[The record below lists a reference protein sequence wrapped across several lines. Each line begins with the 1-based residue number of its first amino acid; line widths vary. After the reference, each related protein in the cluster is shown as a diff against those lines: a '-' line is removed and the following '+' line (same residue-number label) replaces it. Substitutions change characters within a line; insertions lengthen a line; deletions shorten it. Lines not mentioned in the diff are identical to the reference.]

1 MGKKCSQIGFLHYFP
16 FCLSEDVLV
25 PWFGGQAQG
34 RTTACLVSPLE
45 PLWFWLCCLQCEFQ
59 EFPGL
64 SWQES
69 IWPIGVG
76 LFWIPAAAKRQRLW
90 LCQCEREGMEAV
102 PSLFLSEQA
111 ADETC
116 SHPAAGPCLRLLSFR
131 LALGKLTPIFQGL

>member
-1 MGKKCSQIGFLHYFP
+1 MFTNWFSSLFSFLSFRGCSCP
-16 FCLSEDVLV
+16 LV
-25 PWFGGQAQG
+25 WWAGTRQDHSF
-34 RTTACLVSPLE
+34 PLE
-45 PLWFWLCCLQCEFQ
+45 SLWFWLCCLQCEFQ

-102 PSLFLSEQA
+102 PNLFLSEQA

-116 SHPAAGPCLRLLSFR
+116 SRPAAGLCLRLLSFR
-131 LALGKLTPIFQGL
+131 PALWKLTPIFQGL